1 MLFSGVEFTVLD
13 QLLWAIRVMSKQQ
26 QQPLSKI
33 VQTGQIFP
41 FRSKLPQIDQS
52 AFVAQNATIIGDVE
66 LAASVGV
73 WYGCVIRGDV
83 NEIRIGQGTNIQDLT
98 MIHCA
103 ERGQGTYLGSGIT
116 VGHSAV
122 LHACTVEDNAF
133 IGIQA
138 CVMDDC
144 IVEKGAM
151 VAAGALVTPGK
162 IVKSNEVWAG
172 SPAKKLRDINKND
185 LDFFEVNRERY
196 QRLAREYNLEQ
207 YQK

>member
-1 MLFSGVEFTVLD
+1 MQAIPPFYPYRGIMPTVD
-13 QLLWAIRVMSKQQ
+13 SA
-26 QQPLSKI
+26 
-33 VQTGQIFP
+33 
-41 FRSKLPQIDQS
+41 
-52 AFVAQNATIIGDVE
+52 AFVAQTATVIGDTHIGE
-66 LAASVGV
+66 HSGI

-83 NEIRIGQGTNIQDLT
+83 NEIRIGKRTNIQDLT

-103 ERGQGTYLGSGIT
+103 ELGQGTYLGDDIT

-144 IVEKGAM
+144 LVESGAM

-162 IVKSNEVWAG
+162 IVKTGEVWAG
-172 SPAKKLRDINKND
+172 SPAKKLRDINQKD
-185 LDFFEVNRERY
+185 LDFFALNRDRYARLAQEY
-196 QRLAREYNLEQ
+196 QREQ
-207 YQK
+207 YTEERE

>member
-1 MLFSGVEFTVLD
+1 M
-13 QLLWAIRVMSKQQ
+13 
-26 QQPLSKI
+26 
-33 VQTGQIFP
+33 
-41 FRSKLPQIDQS
+41 KLPTPFLPYRGIMPTIHPN
-52 AFVAQNATIIGDVE
+52 AFVAQTATVIGDTH
-66 LAASVGV
+66 VGEDSGI

-83 NEIRIGQGTNIQDLT
+83 NEIRIGKRTNIQDLT

-103 ERGQGTYLGSGIT
+103 ELGQGTYLGDDIT

-122 LHACTVEDNAF
+122 LHACSVEDNAF

-162 IVKSNEVWAG
+162 IVKAGEVWAG
-172 SPAKKLRDINKND
+172 SPAKKLRDINEKD
-185 LDFFEVNRERY
+185 LEFFEINRQRY
-196 QRLAREYNLEQ
+196 VRLAQEYKAEQ
-207 YQK
+207 SPKD

>member
-1 MLFSGVEFTVLD
+1 MKLSTPFLPYRGVMPTVHPN
-13 QLLWAIRVMSKQQ
+13 AFIA
-26 QQPLSKI
+26 
-33 VQTGQIFP
+33 QT
-41 FRSKLPQIDQS
+41 
-52 AFVAQNATIIGDVE
+52 ATIIGDTH
-66 LAASVGV
+66 VGEGSGI

-83 NEIRIGQGTNIQDLT
+83 NEIRIGKRTNIQDLT

-103 ERGQGTYLGSGIT
+103 ELGQGTYLGDDIT

-122 LHACTVEDNAF
+122 LHACNVEDNAF

-162 IVKSNEVWAG
+162 IVKAGEVWAG
-172 SPAKKLRDINKND
+172 SPAKKLRDINEKD
-185 LDFFEVNRERY
+185 LAFFEINRQRY
-196 QRLAREYNLEQ
+196 VRLAQEYMTEQ
-207 YQK
+207 IQQ

>member
-1 MLFSGVEFTVLD
+1 M
-13 QLLWAIRVMSKQQ
+13 
-26 QQPLSKI
+26 PKI
-33 VQTGQIFP
+33 HEN
-41 FRSKLPQIDQS
+41 
-52 AFVAQNATIIGDVE
+52 AFVAQGATIIGDTIIG
-66 LAASVGV
+66 ANSGI

-103 ERGQGTYLGSGIT
+103 ELGQGTYIGDNVT

-122 LHACTVEDNAF
+122 LHACTVEDDAF

-151 VAAGALVTPGK
+151 VAAGALLTPGK
-162 IVKSNEVWAG
+162 TVKSGEVWAG
-172 SPAKKLRDINKND
+172 KPAKKLRDINDRD
-185 LDFFEVNRERY
+185 LEFFDINRARY
-196 QRLAREYNLEQ
+196 QRLAAEYRKEQ
-207 YQK
+207 YGD

>member
-1 MLFSGVEFTVLD
+1 MKLVPPFLPYRGVMPTVH
-13 QLLWAIRVMSKQQ
+13 
-26 QQPLSKI
+26 P
-33 VQTGQIFP
+33 
-41 FRSKLPQIDQS
+41 S
-52 AFVAQNATIIGDVE
+52 AFIAQTATIIGDTQIDE
-66 LAASVGV
+66 DSGV
-73 WYGCVIRGDV
+73 WFGCVIRGDV
-83 NEIRIGQGTNIQDLT
+83 NEIRIGKRTNIQDLT

-103 ERGQGTYLGSGIT
+103 ERGQGTYLGDDIT

-162 IVKSNEVWAG
+162 IVKAGEVWAG
-172 SPAKKLRDINKND
+172 SPAKKLRDINEKD
-185 LDFFEVNRERY
+185 LDFFEINRQRY
-196 QRLAREYNLEQ
+196 VRLAREYRDAQNQ
-207 YQK
+207 SKD

>member
-1 MLFSGVEFTVLD
+1 MKRINNLLPYRGVMPT
-13 QLLWAIRVMSKQQ
+13 IHSN
-26 QQPLSKI
+26 
-33 VQTGQIFP
+33 
-41 FRSKLPQIDQS
+41 
-52 AFVAQNATIIGDVE
+52 AFIAQNATIIGDTHIGE
-66 LAASVGV
+66 DSGI

-83 NEIRIGQGTNIQDLT
+83 NEIRIGKRTNIQDLS

-103 ERGQGTYLGSGIT
+103 ELGQGTYLGDDIT

-122 LHACTVEDNAF
+122 LHACNIEDNAF

-162 IVKSNEVWAG
+162 IVKAGEVWAG
-172 SPAKKLRDINKND
+172 SPAKKLRDINEKD
-185 LDFFEVNRERY
+185 LHFFEINRQRY
-196 QRLAREYNLEQ
+196 VRLAHEYKTEQ
-207 YQK
+207 SEG

>member
-1 MLFSGVEFTVLD
+1 
-13 QLLWAIRVMSKQQ
+13 MSKQ
-26 QQPLSKI
+26 PDNVNSSL
-33 VQTGQIFP
+33 VQTGQILP
-41 FRSKLPQIDQS
+41 FRGKFPLIDPS
-52 AFVAQNATIIGDVE
+52 SFIAQNATLIGDVE
-66 LAASVGV
+66 IAANVGV

-122 LHACTVEDNAF
+122 LHACTIEDNAF

-162 IVKSNEVWAG
+162 IVKANEVWAG
-172 SPAKKLRDINKND
+172 SPAKKLRDINQND
-185 LDFFEVNRERY
+185 LDFFEINRDRY
-196 QRLAREYNLEQ
+196 KRLAREYNLEQ